1 MVISK
6 RWFLPLALSIALFGG
21 VAVLVKAAPHPKPK
35 PQYAEWRRARSMPVP
50 ARESGAA
57 VIRSKLYLFGGFSTY
72 DVKATDAV
80 QVFDPATGTWSRLH
94 PMPRP
99 VTHINPALDGDTV
112 WFAGGFMGNNPG
124 PAVTDVWKYVI
135 SADRWLPGPPLPR
148 PNASGAL
155 VRVGR
160 RLHYFGGYMAD
171 RMTNPP
177 DHWVMDLDSATGW
190 RPAAPFPQSRGHFP
204 GVEVGGQIFALGG
217 AFHHDPTPRDVALV
231 HRYDP
236 ATDHWTQLTPAPTPR
251 SHAEP
256 GTVHD
261 EDRVVLVGGRD
272 NHRGRVRQH
281 EVLSSIVTYDPA
293 TDVWMNLGTLPN
305 DLGGPAAGLFGDT
318 LVVAG
323 GGLGDDMRPVADTWE
338 LPFRDAWRQL
348 PPLPVPLGDV
358 AAGVIGRYLYVIGGG
373 NAGTLRYDLS
383 AAEWLPADAL
393 SQRPFAG
400 HHQAAEA
407 WDGKLYV
414 FGGFQAEGR
423 TQIYDPVRD
432 IWKVGADVP
441 FRAASSV
448 SAVIGGRIY
457 VAAGLAGR
465 SPTGQAAVYDPATD
479 RWSSIESMPHP
490 RHHAAAATDGR
501 RLFVFG
507 GREGGAGVSDG
518 VAEVQIYDPATNRW
532 SSSNDPSAGMA
543 PLPFGRG
550 GTGKAVFL
558 GGRFYVLGGETRSD
572 AGATPAKVYARVD
585 IYDPQRNRW
594 VSGQPMPVPRQGAFP
609 VAAFGR
615 ILVAGGNDRADWGPS
630 TAFDYYTPPASAAP
644 AAMAASGPAA
654 RTP

>member
-1 MVISK
+1 M
-6 RWFLPLALSIALFGG
+6 
-21 VAVLVKAAPHPKPK
+21 
-35 PQYAEWRRARSMPVP
+35 
-50 ARESGAA
+50 
-57 VIRSKLYLFGGFSTY
+57 
-72 DVKATDAV
+72 
-80 QVFDPATGTWSRLH
+80 
-94 PMPRP
+94 
-99 VTHINPALDGDTV
+99 
-112 WFAGGFMGNNPG
+112 
-124 PAVTDVWKYVI
+124 
-135 SADRWLPGPPLPR
+135 
-148 PNASGAL
+148 
-155 VRVGR
+155 
-160 RLHYFGGYMAD
+160 
-171 RMTNPP
+171 
-177 DHWVMDLDSATGW
+177 
-190 RPAAPFPQSRGHFP
+190 
-204 GVEVGGQIFALGG
+204 
-217 AFHHDPTPRDVALV
+217 
-231 HRYDP
+231 
-236 ATDHWTQLTPAPTPR
+236 
-251 SHAEP
+251 
-256 GTVHD
+256 
-261 EDRVVLVGGRD
+261 VLVGGRD

-323 GGLGDDMRPVADTWE
+323 GGLGDNMRPVADTWE

-423 TQIYDPVRD
+423 TQIYDAVRD

-441 FRAASSV
+441 FRAASSA

-507 GREGGAGVSDG
+507 GREGGAGVSNG

-594 VSGQPMPVPRQGAFP
+594 VSGRPMPVPRQGAFP

-644 AAMAASGPAA
+644 AAMAANGPAA